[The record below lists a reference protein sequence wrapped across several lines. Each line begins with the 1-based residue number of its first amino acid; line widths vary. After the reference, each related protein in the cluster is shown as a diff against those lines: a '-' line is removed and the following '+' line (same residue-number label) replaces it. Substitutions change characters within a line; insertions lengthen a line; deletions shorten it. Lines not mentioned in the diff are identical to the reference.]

1 MSAANFEKRWHVL
14 STKPGMERKVAE
26 TLEKKKIES
35 YCPFTLNGSSWSERR
50 RTAPAVLFKG
60 MVFAKVSPEAY
71 ETLLSVDG
79 VINIIFWLS
88 EPAIVNQEE
97 IDTIRKF
104 IAEYDKV
111 TLEKS
116 RVDLNERVRIV
127 NGPLVMWE
135 GNIVEVRTNTV
146 KIVLPTLGY
155 NLVAEIPT
163 ENYDINTY
171 TKMSKAV

>member
-1 MSAANFEKRWHVL
+1 MSAANFTRQWHVL

-35 YCPFTLNGSSWSERR
+35 YCPVTLNGRSWTERR
-50 RTAPAVLFKG
+50 RSAPAVLFNG
-60 MVFAKVSPEAY
+60 MVFVKTSSDVFESI
-71 ETLLSVDG
+71 LNIDG
-79 VINIIFWLS
+79 VNSIIFWLS
-88 EPAIVNQEE
+88 EPAVVSQEE

-111 TLEKS
+111 SLEKY

-146 KIVLPTLGY
+146 KIVLPSLGY
-155 NLVAEIPT
+155 NLVAEIQT
-163 ENYDINTY
+163 ENYDINQY